1 MCYHFQ
7 KIRTYYN
14 WVLTC
19 TSKKTLKQHSNFK
32 MSSQDNERDHGSC
45 AAVLEV
51 GIGLSSVFWRLLSH
65 DSHEGCH
72 DERRRNNA
80 EQDNSPL
87 VACNHTS
94 VGSLNEGVRN

>member
-1 MCYHFQ
+1 
-7 KIRTYYN
+7 
-14 WVLTC
+14 
-19 TSKKTLKQHSNFK
+19 
-32 MSSQDNERDHGSC
+32 MSSQDDERDHGSR

-80 EQDNSPL
+80 EQDNGPL
-87 VACNHTS
+87 VACNHTR
-94 VGSLNEGVRN
+94 VGSLIEVERN